1 MRLEAASSAS
11 VREEPA
17 AAQTPPRLT
26 SGVADADAAGNEV
39 QGQRASVTCMPK
51 TLWQPLGVPVVPHPP
66 PPSPSP
72 IPLRSGADDV
82 FVRTSSSSAP
92 SLDFFSSSRENLEQI
107 GIGIE
112 SFNKSESSE
121 ERVFIY
127 FFPFERGSRKG
138 ENIARTKQAG
148 RRSDDDDDG
157 EKLTQGS

>member
-1 MRLEAASSAS
+1 MRLDPASSAS
-11 VREEPA
+11 VRGEPA

-66 PPSPSP
+66 PPSPSAP
-72 IPLRSGADDV
+72 ARTTSLCARPLVLPLSR
-82 FVRTSSSSAP
+82 
-92 SLDFFSSSRENLEQI
+92 FFSSSRENLEQI